1 MHELYKP
8 KLQCREAQTYGQ
20 STAQLYDIIG
30 RDRSC
35 SGSWELCVRRND
47 PADIYDG
54 GGRNTLWAGNSVYY
68 DSAVFPVRHYGSD
81 TGCAAGNGT
90 FGSAYGPVG
99 NRNSGN
105 KDCLD
110 LRVVSESQVALF
122 SVHFLS
128 GFLDHYD
135 PHAGGMFLFRAE
147 EMYTSY
153 TAGNIKFAPQRTQ
166 DRQCFIDLSPFL
178 CYDNTVIITAQKG
191 VFSWKI
197 HPKIERKTRP
207 ENGRI
212 TSVSVF
218 WPMYGQTEGSN
229 KQKPWKG
236 GSEYVGYINRF

>member
-110 LRVVSESQVALF
+110 LRNVSAPQIALL
-122 SVHFLS
+122 SVYLLS
-128 GFLDHYD
+128 GFLGHYD
-135 PHAGGMFLFRAE
+135 PYAGGMFLFRAE
-147 EMYTSY
+147 EMYTAY
-153 TAGNIKFAPQRTQ
+153 PAGCLEK
-166 DRQCFIDLSPFL
+166 DS
-178 CYDNTVIITAQKG
+178 CYL
-191 VFSWKI
+191 
-197 HPKIERKTRP
+197 
-207 ENGRI
+207 
-212 TSVSVF
+212 
-218 WPMYGQTEGSN
+218 
-229 KQKPWKG
+229 
-236 GSEYVGYINRF
+236 